1 MEQVSRHSTETGT
14 KRYCE
19 ACGDRVLMERTE
31 LARGMGTTL
40 RSRPVRSPAGRGSTG
55 IKKTVKAL

>member
-1 MEQVSRHSTETGT
+1 MEQVSRPSTETGRT
-14 KRYCE
+14 RYCE
-19 ACGDRVLMERTE
+19 ACGDSVLMERTG

-40 RSRPVRSPAGRGSTG
+40 ASSPVRSPTGQGSMG